1 MAQTNYTPIILFSS
15 TTPGNL
21 PTTSNLAVGELALN
35 VADGKLYFNKSGVI
49 TVLATQAIAAV
60 TLPVS
65 IANGGTGLS
74 TIGANGT
81 VLTSDGSA
89 ASWQSA
95 GGGGIST
102 GKAIAMA
109 MIFGF

>member
-1 MAQTNYTPIILFSS
+1 MAQTNYTPIILFNS
-15 TTPGNL
+15 TTAGNL

-65 IANGGTGLS
+65 IANGGTGLT

-81 VLTSDGSA
+81 VLTSNGTT
-89 ASWQSA
+89 ASWAATS
-95 GGGGIST
+95 GGITT
-102 GKAIAMA
+102 GKSIAMA

>member
-1 MAQTNYTPIILFSS
+1 MAQTNYTPIILFNS
-15 TTPGNL
+15 TTAGNQ

-35 VADGKLYFNKSGVI
+35 VPDGKLYYNKSGTI
-49 TVLATQAIAAV
+49 TVLATSAIAAV

-81 VLTSDGSA
+81 VLTSNGTS
-89 ASWQSA
+89 ASWAAA

-102 GKAIAMA
+102 GKAIAMS

>member
-1 MAQTNYTPIILFSS
+1 MAQTNYTPIILFNS
-15 TTPGNL
+15 TTAGNQ

-74 TIGANGT
+74 TIGTNGQ
-81 VLTSDGSA
+81 VLTSNGSA
-89 ASWQSA
+89 ASWQTPSS
-95 GGGGIST
+95 GGITT
-102 GKAIAMA
+102 GKSIAMA